1 MKKLIIIPARAGSKG
16 VPKKNIKLLGGKPLI
31 LRSIEFAKVIAK
43 LEDVICVS
51 TDDASV
57 LKIAKDN
64 GIFQP
69 FTRPSELSTDSAS
82 IFGAILHAIN
92 FYKKK
97 GIQFDIIILLQPT
110 SPFRDPSD
118 YLEMEK
124 IYLKNLPDMVV
135 SVKMIKDSPYFNLF
149 QEEENGF
156 LTKFFNNS
164 SPNRQ
169 DHPPVY
175 GYNGSI
181 YLFNY
186 NSFLNIGSFSFDRIM
201 KFLMSEIKSI
211 DIDTPLD
218 WAFSEFI
225 LENNFDETC

>member
-31 LRSIEFAKVIAK
+31 LRSIEFAKAIAK
-43 LEDVICVS
+43 VEDVICVS
-51 TDDASV
+51 TDDLNV
-57 LKIAKDN
+57 LKIAKEN
-64 GIFQP
+64 GILQP
-69 FTRPSELSTDSAS
+69 FIRPSELSTDSAS
-82 IFGAILHAIN
+82 IFDAILHAIN

-97 GIQFDIIILLQPT
+97 GIQFDIIALLQPT

-124 IYLKNLPDMVV
+124 TYLKNLPDMVV

-149 QEEENGF
+149 QEGGNGF
-156 LTKFFNNS
+156 LTKFFNSLS
-164 SPNRQ
+164 SNRQ

-181 YLFNY
+181 YLFNC
-186 NSFLNIGSFSFDRIM
+186 NSFLNIGSFSFDKII
-201 KFLMSEIKSI
+201 KFLMSETKSI

-225 LENNFDETC
+225 LENKYDETC